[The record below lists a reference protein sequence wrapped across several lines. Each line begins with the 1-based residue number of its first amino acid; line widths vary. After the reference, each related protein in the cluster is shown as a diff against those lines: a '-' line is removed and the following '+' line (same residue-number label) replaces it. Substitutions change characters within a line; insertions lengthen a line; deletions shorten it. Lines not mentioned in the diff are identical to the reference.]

1 MVPEPEFPP
10 AAKAEQ
16 PGERP
21 ALFTIHDLV
30 TEFTLTAR
38 TLRFY
43 EEKGLLS
50 PQRRG
55 QERLY
60 SRRDRA
66 RLKLVLMGRSVGFS
80 LEDTRDMLDL
90 YDIGDGQV
98 TQLRVA
104 IEKFEARLAELV
116 TRRADIERAILEL
129 SHARDV
135 ARARLARQVK
145 G

>member
-1 MVPEPEFPP
+1 MVPERESPP
-10 AAKAEQ
+10 VAKAEP

-21 ALFTIHDLV
+21 ALFTIHDFV
-30 TEFTLTAR
+30 AEFSLTAR

-43 EEKGLLS
+43 EEKGLLT

-80 LEDTRDMLDL
+80 LEDIADMLDL

-104 IEKFEARLAELV
+104 IEKFEGKLAELAA
-116 TRRADIERAILEL
+116 RRADIERAILEL

-135 ARARLARQVK
+135 ARARLARQTK